1 MAGLTLSIAIGVG
14 GYASL
19 TWGETVSQ
27 LLTSTDKHFWYLS
40 RASGVIAYTLFCW
53 QSFLTEQ
60 ARLGKRF
67 NAAVFVLHQYLS
79 PIAVGFAAFHAGILL
94 ADNF

>member
-1 MAGLTLSIAIGVG
+1 MHTDHPTSSHTASNTNVLTQALWVGLTLSIAIGVG

-40 RASGVIAYTLFCW
+40 RASGVIAY
-53 QSFLTEQ
+53 
-60 ARLGKRF
+60 
-67 NAAVFVLHQYLS
+67 
-79 PIAVGFAAFHAGILL
+79 
-94 ADNF
+94 